1 MYHAARKRERS
12 HRRLR
17 ITAKVQDAARCG
29 NGATGRKTIVPTG
42 KHQRTVAHRC
52 PTRVSVHPTQ
62 RQRPSSI
69 LYQALRPSEHRAHR
83 SRLRHIRC
91 SSGRQSSILH
101 DAARERE
108 RSQRRLTIAAQVQ
121 NAARRCNRAAGRKT
135 VIPTGEHQ
143 RAAVHRSPACVRV
156 HPAQRQR
163 PNSVLYQGLR
173 PRKNRAHRPRLRHVR
188 RPSGRQRPVLHHATR
203 KRDRSQRR
211 LRITAKVQH
220 AATRRDGAAGRKTVI
235 SAHQQKR
242 TIHHRRSTRIRIP
255 PIQRQRPNSVLYQAL
270 RPVQHS
276 THRPALCHKR
286 RSRRGERAVLHPPAR
301 KRDGSQ
307 RRLRIAAKIQHA
319 ATRRDRPARRQPI
332 AAAAQQQRTCAHRR
346 PTRVRVRRRQRRRA
360 CPALHQPLRARKHRT
375 HRSALRHIRRR
386 SRDKGPVLHHASAE
400 SHRPRRTLT
409 IQPQIQHTA
418 RRGYRTGQI
427 EAVASTS

>member
-1 MYHAARKRERS
+1 MHHAARKRDRSKRRLTIAAKVQHAARCRDRAAGRKPVIPASKHQRTIAHRCPTRVRVHPAQRQCPSAVFHQAQRASERRAHRPRLRHVCGSDRDHGAVLYHAARKRERS

-156 HPAQRQR
+156 HPA
-163 PNSVLYQGLR
+163 
-173 PRKNRAHRPRLRHVR
+173 
-188 RPSGRQRPVLHHATR
+188 
-203 KRDRSQRR
+203 
-211 LRITAKVQH
+211 
-220 AATRRDGAAGRKTVI
+220 
-235 SAHQQKR
+235 
-242 TIHHRRSTRIRIP
+242 
-255 PIQRQRPNSVLYQAL
+255 QRQRPNSVLYQAL